1 MLNKTLTH
9 TKDYL
14 EWYFESNKV
23 LGATTQAPIS
33 IAIDSPEKEGNQ
45 SARLLVSLWRI
56 EPETLARAFEPIPQS
71 EESKPTPGT
80 RPKAAELRLNLYVL
94 VSANPNAGVS
104 YPIALQDISNVITA
118 FQQQRTFS
126 VDAKKDSENNT
137 GDTQNND
144 STSSQD
150 NDSEL
155 CKLKADSGLV
165 FLSYEMQSLSSEQH
179 NSLWQTLGSKMMPC
193 VVYKIRTVAI
203 QVIKNTDNIGFIQR
217 AEKKNEIKA
226 PFTVNELKKDNK

>member
-1 MLNKTLTH
+1 MLNKTLIH
-9 TKDYL
+9 TKNYL
-14 EWYFESNKV
+14 EWYFENNKV
-23 LGATTQAPIS
+23 LETATRTPIS
-33 IAIDSPEKEGNQ
+33 IAVDSPEKEGNQ

-71 EESKPTPGT
+71 EESKSTPGT

-104 YPIALQDISNVITA
+104 YPIALQDISNVVTA

-126 VDAKKDSENNT
+126 VVVKKNPESNT
-137 GDTQNND
+137 EQTQNNN

-150 NDSEL
+150 NDLEL
-155 CKLKADSGLV
+155 

-203 QVIKNTDNIGFIQR
+203 QVIINTDNIGFIQR

-226 PFTVNELKKDNK
+226 SFTVNELKKDNK